1 MLSIVHKC
9 KGKSYN
15 TCANEFAKMHNYI
28 IIETIDDGNCFFDT
42 LSKAGFKYSIPQLS
56 YSHQDLRAQLVEYAI
71 NHIDEF
77 AAFFVTNKSNSNSN
91 SSQHSNANQMDI
103 FSRIAALGENGVWN
117 NNDGDLISQ
126 IASYAFRVNIDLFDV
141 KKLNRSFS
149 INLIRLEPNG
159 PEAPSISILRINDGH
174 YELLVKESYNSTSKK
189 NRSLKSN
196 HNSNHN
202 STTVKNKSVVNNS
215 LLNKF
220 RNMSVSNQKSNLNS
234 TVTIK
239 QGAHSYTMKMRHA
252 GLVDL
257 KVPELKRYIELELG
271 QPIPTG
277 IKTKQQLLSHL
288 NSQK

>member
-1 MLSIVHKC
+1 
-9 KGKSYN
+9 
-15 TCANEFAKMHNYI
+15 MHDYT

-42 LSKAGFKYSIPQLS
+42 LSKAGFTYSIPQLS
-56 YSHQDLRAQLVEYAI
+56 YSHQELRAQLVEYAI

-77 AAFFVTNKSNSNSN
+77 AAFFVTNQSNSN

-126 IASYAFRVNIDLFDV
+126 IASYAFRINIDLFDV
-141 KKLNRSFS
+141 KKSKRSFS

-159 PEAPSISILRINDGH
+159 PEAPSISILRINNGH
-174 YELLVKESYNSTSKK
+174 YELLVKRSYNSTSRK
-189 NRSLKSN
+189 NKSPSPT
-196 HNSNHN
+196 SNYN
-202 STTVKNKSVVNNS
+202 STTVKNKSVVNNIS
-215 LLNKF
+215 NKL
-220 RNMSVSNQKSNLNS
+220 RNTSISNLKSNLKSNLNS

-257 KVPELKRYIELELG
+257 KVPDLKRHIEVELG
-271 QPIPTG
+271 QPIPKG
-277 IKTKQQLLSHL
+277 IKTKQELLSHL
-288 NSQK
+288 NSQR